1 MSLQESLLH
10 DPTLWLV
17 GSFAA
22 FMLLAFVF
30 GRKSV
35 AGMLDSKIDKIR
47 ANIASAENLKAEAEA
62 LIAQYKANL
71 ANAHTEASTILAN
84 AQKQAADM
92 QTKAEKD
99 LQESAARREAMLA
112 SRIEQMER
120 AAIDDIRRY
129 AAELAVSATTEI
141 IAQKM
146 TPQTA
151 DALTTQ
157 SIAHI
162 SEKLN

>member
-71 ANAHTEASTILAN
+71 ANAHTEAATILAN

-99 LQESAARREAMLA
+99 LQESAARRECSPVVSNKWNAPRLT
-112 SRIEQMER
+112 IF
-120 AAIDDIRRY
+120 
-129 AAELAVSATTEI
+129 AVMPPSLPYRPRP
-141 IAQKM
+141 KS
-146 TPQTA
+146 
-151 DALTTQ
+151 L
-157 SIAHI
+157 H
-162 SEKLN
+162 KR